1 MLPKKLAAAREE
13 HAQLF
18 GLLRRRR
25 AAGRRQSA
33 ARDEV
38 CCQGITRTIVRL
50 IKTQPGSRQGRNFFP
65 LGCCVP
71 LGVNT
76 NNCSACVPGSQAQ
89 PESDP
94 GAAGCSQRLYV
105 YIGYAARYP
114 EQSRTIVRL
123 NPESRIP
130 IPMTTRTIHRVIFSA
145 ARCAPNLPQQRPD
158 NPNNLSG
165 YARGLRFSQRESPR

>member
-1 MLPKKLAAAREE
+1 MSIGKVKKIQRKDLTGCWAKQSAARELAAARKEHEQLFDLLKRSQAAAREE
-13 HAQLF
+13 
-18 GLLRRRR
+18 
-25 AAGRRQSA
+25 
-33 ARDEV
+33 
-38 CCQGITRTIVRL
+38 I
-50 IKTQPGSRQGRNFFP
+50 FFS
-65 LGCCVP
+65 LGCWVP

-130 IPMTTRTIHRVIFSA
+130 IPMTTRTIHRFIFSA

-165 YARGLRFSQRESPR
+165 YAQGLRFSQRESPR